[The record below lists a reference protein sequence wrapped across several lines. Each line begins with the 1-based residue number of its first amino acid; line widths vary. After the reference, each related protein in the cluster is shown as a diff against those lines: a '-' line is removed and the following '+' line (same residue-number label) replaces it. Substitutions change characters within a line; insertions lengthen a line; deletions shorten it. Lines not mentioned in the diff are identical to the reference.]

1 MSLLHT
7 LRFMMSH
14 PLNQKQKGQA
24 LLRYLRWQLGSRL
37 ISGEVAYPWIDGA
50 KFLLQPGETGLTGNI
65 YNGLHE
71 YSHMAYVLHTM
82 TPESLFVDVG
92 ANVGSYTL
100 LACAVRK
107 ARGYAF
113 EPVPQTYERLMAN
126 LHLNNLA
133 ERVNALNLGLSDEEG
148 ELVFVVDENC
158 TNHVLRPTE
167 EAANV
172 THVQVR
178 TMDDVLREESPSLIK
193 IDVEGFETPVIHGA
207 HETLQ
212 KESLH
217 SVVMELGGA
226 GNQYGYNEDEL
237 FQHMLSLGFRS
248 YEYNPMTRS
257 LTDLNQEAF
266 GQKSI
271 NDNIL
276 LIRDL
281 DKVKHLL
288 ATTPPVELNGLSF

>member
-7 LRFMMSH
+7 LRFMMNH
-14 PLNQKQKGQA
+14 PLNQKQKSQA

-37 ISGEVAYPWIDGA
+37 ISGEVAYPWIAGA

-82 TPESLFVDVG
+82 NPDALFVDVG

-133 ERVNALNLGLSDEEG
+133 ERVTAMNLGLSDEEG
-148 ELVFVVDENC
+148 ELAFVVDENC

-172 THVQVR
+172 TRVNVR
-178 TMDDVLREESPSLIK
+178 TMDDVLQKESPSLLK
-193 IDVEGFETPVIHGA
+193 VDVEGFETPVIHGA
-207 HETLQ
+207 LKTLQ

-217 SVVMELGGA
+217 SVIMELGGA
-226 GNQYGYNEDEL
+226 GNQYGYDEDEL
-237 FQHMLSLGFRS
+237 LKHMLSLGFRT
-248 YEYNPMTRS
+248 YEYDPMTRS
-257 LTDLNQEAF
+257 LTDLNHQAF
-266 GQKSI
+266 GEKSI

-281 DKVKHLL
+281 DKVKQLL